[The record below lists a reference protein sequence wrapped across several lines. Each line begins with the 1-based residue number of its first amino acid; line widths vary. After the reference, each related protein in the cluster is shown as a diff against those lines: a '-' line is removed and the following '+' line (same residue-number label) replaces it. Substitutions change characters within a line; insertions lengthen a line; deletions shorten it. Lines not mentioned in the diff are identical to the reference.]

1 MTSQGISTGY
11 DFGFPLNP
19 VNLSALVS
27 LKPAK
32 LFLLDGLKK
41 MRNSYFCVTPQNTL
55 VNVCLKKIIKSF
67 VTKKVIVCFY
77 KFGEGNF

>member
-41 MRNSYFCVTPQNTL
+41 MRNSYFCVTPKTHW
-55 VNVCLKKIIKSF
+55 SMF
-67 VTKKVIVCFY
+67 V
-77 KFGEGNF
+77 